1 MDSPKDISDRI
12 ELIYKLAPPRFSSIV
27 MYPRPAPKVIPMP
40 PSAKL
45 PFFNLAED
53 VAIQGYSESHQVVY
67 WNLASE
73 RLYGYSRQEALGQ
86 TLENLIIPEFMQ
98 DQVRSEIDAWLAT
111 GVPPLGG
118 FLKLQR
124 KDGSLVE
131 VHSSHIFTRNEDGSA
146 TMYCIDLIAEQAT
159 GLPAVFSS
167 ETDQTENSRSQV
179 YSCLSHEFR
188 TPLNA
193 IAGYSDLLRMDASEA
208 GEKRELLEHMNRS
221 AYRLLATFQ
230 HIMFL
235 LAWSRGDIRPQ
246 KTPVL
251 IFEIVIDSI
260 RSMSEAAALEDVR
273 IELKENNN
281 QSAQVLSDSDFL
293 TQAVY
298 AILMAALSA
307 SSSMQTISVEI
318 SDHADGSHILLDIRD
333 KGQQV
338 DAEALLSLLSGQ
350 DPSVHPLRQEN
361 YGQILFLPVARDLAI
376 NLGAM
381 FTMEHIKEGGN
392 RYLLSL
398 PRVDSP
404 ALAS

>member
-1 MDSPKDISDRI
+1 MSPST
-12 ELIYKLAPPRFSSIV
+12 
-27 MYPRPAPKVIPMP
+27 
-40 PSAKL
+40 KL

-53 VAIQGYSESHQVVY
+53 VAIQGYNESHEVVY
-67 WNLASE
+67 WNRASE
-73 RLYGYSRQEALGQ
+73 RLYGYTHQEALGQ
-86 TLENLIIPEFMQ
+86 TLENLIIPDFMR
-98 DQVRSEIDAWLAT
+98 DKVRSEINGWLAN

-131 VHSSHIFTRNEDGSA
+131 VHSSHIFTRNEDDSA

-159 GLPAVFSS
+159 GLPSVFSAQ
-167 ETDQTENSRSQV
+167 TDQTENPRSQV

-193 IAGYSDLLRMDASEA
+193 IAGYSDLLRMDE
-208 GEKRELLEHMNRS
+208 EVDDKKDLLERMNRS

-246 KTPVL
+246 KTSVL

-281 QSAQVLSDSDFL
+281 QSAHVLSDSDFL

-307 SSSMQTISVEI
+307 SSSKQTISVEI

-333 KGQQV
+333 KGPQV

-361 YGQILFLPVARDLAI
+361 HGQILFLPVARDLAV

-398 PRVDSP
+398 PRVPQIEPIEGEDNKR
-404 ALAS
+404 ANV

>member
-1 MDSPKDISDRI
+1 MP
-12 ELIYKLAPPRFSSIV
+12 SSN
-27 MYPRPAPKVIPMP
+27 
-40 PSAKL
+40 KL
-45 PFFNLAED
+45 PFFNLVED
-53 VAIQGYSESHQVVY
+53 VAIQGYNESHEVVY

-73 RLYGYSRQEALGQ
+73 RLYGYSEKEALGQ
-86 TLENLIIPEFMQ
+86 TLENLIIPDFMQ
-98 DQVRSEIDAWLAT
+98 DQVRNEIDAWLAT
-111 GVPPLGG
+111 GAPPLGG
-118 FLKLQR
+118 FLKLQK

-146 TMYCIDLIAEQAT
+146 TMYCIDLVAEQAT
-159 GLPAVFSS
+159 GLPSVFSAAA
-167 ETDQTENSRSQV
+167 DQKENPRSQV

-193 IAGYSDLLRMDASEA
+193 ITGYSDLLRMGTEVK
-208 GEKRELLEHMNRS
+208 EKKELLEQMNRS

-230 HIMFL
+230 HILFL
-235 LAWSRGDIRPQ
+235 LAWSRGDVRPK
-246 KTPVL
+246 KTPVP

-273 IELKENNN
+273 IELKDNNK
-281 QSAQVLSDSDFL
+281 QGVHVLSDSDFL
-293 TQAVY
+293 TQTVY

-307 SSSMQTISVEI
+307 SSSKQSISVEI

-350 DPSVHPLRQEN
+350 NPSAHALRQEN
-361 YGQILFLPVARDLAI
+361 HGQILFLPVARDLAFQ
-376 NLGAM
+376 LGAM
-381 FTMEHIKEGGN
+381 FTMEQTKEGGN

-398 PRVDSP
+398 PQAFPTATD
-404 ALAS
+404 